1 MLKTIYDNFPST
13 PSFNLNTNISKGG
26 EEEDEDMISTRII
39 TKKKYVAI
47 NDHPLIKSMEKEID
61 FAKENIENKIIKRK
75 SMELLR
81 MSLIEIFSKSIF
93 IIQQLIK
100 IGNIKGGN
108 ENDIINMTTK
118 LRELNNI
125 CDDIYEEYESPRK
138 KRTKSSP

>member
-13 PSFNLNTNISKGG
+13 PSFNLNTNLSKG
-26 EEEDEDMISTRII
+26 EEEEEDIISTRII

-125 CDDIYEEYESPRK
+125 CSDIYEEYESPRK

>member
-13 PSFNLNTNISKGG
+13 PSFNFNTNLSKG
-26 EEEDEDMISTRII
+26 EEEEEDIISTRII

-125 CDDIYEEYESPRK
+125 CNDIYEEYESPRK
-138 KRTKSSP
+138 KRTKSST

>member
-13 PSFNLNTNISKGG
+13 PSFNLNTNLSKGG

-39 TKKKYVAI
+39 TKKKYVTI